1 MSSIERLPGSVALL
15 LLCAIFKCRENPPPD
30 WPEEAFM
37 LVGRED
43 LASLRR
49 GKSMPTPS
57 NPKKLPN
64 VQKETSSETVDDGM
78 EDLDTEALA
87 LRFPKDQRVASVRRM
102 LQSAKPV
109 KVSVIQRPEVSDH
122 DYIEEQE
129 KQLLALCT
137 RTLALP
143 VGR

>member
-1 MSSIERLPGSVALL
+1 MAVIERLPGSIALL
-15 LLCAIFKCRENPPPD
+15 LQCAIFKCRENPPPD
-30 WPEEAFM
+30 WSEEAFN

-43 LASLRR
+43 LATLCR
-49 GKSMPTPS
+49 GDAMPTPAD
-57 NPKKLPN
+57 PKKPPN
-64 VQKETSSETVDDGM
+64 VQKETSSENIDDGM
-78 EDLDTEALA
+78 EDLNMEALK

-109 KVSVIQRPEVSDH
+109 KISVVQRPEVTDH

-129 KQLLALCT
+129 KQLLSLCT